1 MIRDRRGVRYE
12 NRFATIDGQTVVHC
26 SLCSTFKPEEN
37 FRFVKAK
44 KKLNSLCI
52 DCFRK
57 LNRERY
63 IKNGYAGSGQ
73 KQKEMAWASRK
84 RGDLWACT
92 KCGVEKTLDQYNEMK
107 SKYGTAPSHCK
118 ACYAEF
124 NKKASDAR
132 RPILAAEA
140 AKRKAQRMAAR
151 QSELL
156 KCEKCGEIKP
166 RSEWPLEGGLG
177 TRVLKYCCSIRQ
189 RSYAD
194 VDHDISTQTKE
205 CSSCKLRKPFSDFS
219 PHKQGID
226 GRQKTCKPCRSAK
239 VHSGEWSGN
248 KRRQATLN
256 ERSDGSITTELIK
269 KMFSVKVCPCC
280 DGWMERDDK
289 VLDHIVPLK
298 LGGGHIAT
306 NVMVLCWSCNSA
318 KHAHHPSKWL
328 QMLKPEAAERMRIY
342 YSEIGLNFDT

>member
-26 SLCSTFKPEEN
+26 SLCRTFKPEEN

-44 KKLNSLCI
+44 KKLNSICI
-52 DCFRK
+52 DCLRK
-57 LNRERY
+57 FNRDRY
-63 IKNGYAGSGQ
+63 IKNGYAGTGQ
-73 KQKEMAWASRK
+73 KQKEMAWNLRK

-92 KCGVEKTLDQYNEMK
+92 KCGVEKPLDQYNAMK

-118 ACYAEF
+118 ACYAEV
-124 NKKASDAR
+124 NKKAKDAR

-140 AKRKAQRMAAR
+140 ERRKIERMEKRQA
-151 QSELL
+151 ELL
-156 KCEKCGEIKP
+156 KCEKCGESKP
-166 RSEWPLEGGLG
+166 RSDWPRENVANRL
-177 TRVLKYCCSIRQ
+177 LKYCCSNKIRSQ
-189 RSYAD
+189 AD
-194 VDHDISTQTKE
+194 IADDIATQTKE
-205 CSSCKLRKPFSDFS
+205 CSNCGLRKPFSDFS
-219 PHKQGID
+219 PHKQGKD

-239 VHSGEWSGN
+239 VHSGEWNGN
-248 KRRQATLN
+248 TRRQSLIN
-256 ERSDGSITTELIK
+256 ERTDGTITSELINK
-269 KMFSVKVCPCC
+269 LFSVKVCPCC

-298 LGGGHIAT
+298 LGGGHTAT

-328 QMLKPEAAERMRIY
+328 HMLKPEAADRMRIH
-342 YSEIGLNFDT
+342 YSKIGLNFDT

>member
-12 NRFATIDGQTVVHC
+12 NRFAIIDGQTVVHC
-26 SLCSTFKPEEN
+26 SLCRTFKPQEN

-52 DCFRK
+52 DCLRK
-57 LNRERY
+57 FNRERY

-73 KQKEMAWASRK
+73 KERERAWASRK
-84 RGDLWACT
+84 SGDLWACT
-92 KCGVEKTLDQYNEMK
+92 KCGVEKPLDQYNAMK

-118 ACYAEF
+118 ACYAAV
-124 NKKASDAR
+124 NKRARDKR
-132 RPILAAEA
+132 RPMLAAEA
-140 AKRKAQRMAAR
+140 AKRKAERMAAR
-151 QSELL
+151 QGELL
-156 KCEKCGEIKP
+156 KCERCGESKP
-166 RSEWPLEGGLG
+166 RSEWPLEGDLG
-177 TRVLKYCCSIRQ
+177 TRLLKYCCSTKV

-194 VDHDISTQTKE
+194 VAQDLATQTKE
-205 CSSCKLRKPFSDFS
+205 CSSCGLRKGFSDFS
-219 PHKQGID
+219 PNKGSKD

-248 KRRQATLN
+248 KRRQDTLN
-256 ERSDGSITTELIK
+256 ERSDGSITTDLMI
-269 KMFSVKVCPCC
+269 KMFSIKVCPCC

-298 LGGGHIAT
+298 LGGGHTAT
-306 NVMVLCWSCNSA
+306 NVMVLCWSCNSG

-328 QMLKPEAAERMRIY
+328 HMLKPEAAERMRIY
-342 YSEIGLNFDT
+342 YNGVGLNFD